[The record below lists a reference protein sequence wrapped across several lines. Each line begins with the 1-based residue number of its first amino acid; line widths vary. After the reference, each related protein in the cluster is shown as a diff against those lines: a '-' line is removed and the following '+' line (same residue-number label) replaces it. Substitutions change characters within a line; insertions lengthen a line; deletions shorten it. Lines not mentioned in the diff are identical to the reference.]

1 MDEFKVSV
9 DPTKKIYTFRFKNK
23 ICRCCG
29 QSTVRRSIRVTYKT
43 PYKPMTIFE
52 GELIAYATHGIL
64 SEDISFHRRGCP
76 LNRYTNCQA
85 GREWLENIEK
95 VEFL

>member
-52 GELIAYATHGIL
+52 GELIAYVVHNIL
-64 SEDISFHRRGCP
+64 SGDIPFYVYRCP
-76 LNRYTNCQA
+76 INEYANCQA
-85 GREWLENIEK
+85 GKEWLENIEK